1 MRLAIAALLVA
12 LPSVAVAGPFSAGVS
27 FGKIK
32 SKVDAD
38 SGADANGTVSVFGRV
53 AFSPRLGGQ
62 LELSR
67 IKTDDAATDI
77 RTATALLVVELG
89 AKGRLVP
96 LLVAGVGIDKASS
109 QYGYEENAHH
119 TEGGLGLEYR
129 ADSGFVIGADL
140 RIGGRTLEQ
149 QVYAQPLDG
158 GVKAYVPNN
167 LRDGEYR
174 AARISLGLR
183 F

>member
-12 LPSVAVAGPFSAGVS
+12 LPSVAAAGPFSAGIS
-27 FGKIK
+27 FGETQ

-53 AFSPRLGGQ
+53 ALSPRLGGQ

-67 IKTDDAATDI
+67 IKTDDPGTDI
-77 RTATALLVVELG
+77 RTATALVVVELG
-89 AKGRLVP
+89 SKGRLVP

-109 QYGYEENAHH
+109 PYGYEQSAHH

-129 ADSGFVIGADL
+129 ADGGFVIGADV
-140 RIGGRTLEQ
+140 RIGDRTLENA
-149 QVYAQPLDG
+149 VYAQPLVGD
-158 GVKAYVPNN
+158 VKAFVPSN
-167 LRDGEYR
+167 LSDGEYR
-174 AARISLGLR
+174 AARLSLGIR